1 MRIGTAQQT
10 HKRVVETSV
19 FALCSLH
26 TRERERDS
34 NLSAD
39 FRVWAKELMSTWIIL
54 FLGNPSPAEPTLK
67 AIHFFGQTNSSWY
80 CIKILENFQQFRA
93 SAILVDPGPS

>member
-10 HKRVVETSV
+10 HKRVVQTSV
-19 FALCSLH
+19 FAHS
-26 TRERERDS
+26 RERERDS

-54 FLGNPSPAEPTLK
+54 FLGNPGPAQPTLK
-67 AIHFFGQTNSSWY
+67 AIHFFGQTNSPP
-80 CIKILENFQQFRA
+80 
-93 SAILVDPGPS
+93 V